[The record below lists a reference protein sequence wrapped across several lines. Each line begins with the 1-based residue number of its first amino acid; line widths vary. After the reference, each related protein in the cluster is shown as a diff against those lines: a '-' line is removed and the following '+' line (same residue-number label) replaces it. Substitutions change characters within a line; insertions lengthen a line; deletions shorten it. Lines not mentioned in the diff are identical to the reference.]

1 MSIVVVKSEKKYYTI
16 LVKYG
21 YSRQDVIL
29 PIDINII
36 KVLAKPSKIS
46 HICFGQ

>member
-1 MSIVVVKSEKKYYTI
+1 MSIIVGKSEKKYYTI

-21 YSRQDVIL
+21 YSRQNFTL
-29 PIDINII
+29 PIDIKII

-46 HICFGQ
+46 YICFGQ